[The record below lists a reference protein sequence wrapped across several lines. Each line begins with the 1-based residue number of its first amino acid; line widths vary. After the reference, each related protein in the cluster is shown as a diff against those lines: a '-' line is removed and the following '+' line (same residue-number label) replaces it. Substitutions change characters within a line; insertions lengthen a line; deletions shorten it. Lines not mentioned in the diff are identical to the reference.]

1 MNDSDFLSIKVP
13 FLGANDLTANLI
25 EWAVKEGEFVQAGS
39 LICTIETTKTIYD
52 VSAPIEGF
60 VKIAPLKDSVVKFD
74 QVIAMIA
81 KSANLIPSFEIS
93 SEESS
98 KYIFTAK
105 ALLEMKKHNI
115 NINDLNFSKKIIKES
130 DIKNYLKELLQNSS
144 SIHKSF
150 PAINSK
156 PILIMGAGHGNL
168 TISSYL
174 EESDSNI
181 SVAYI
186 DYSSSDIER
195 VIDGKPVFGYRQLE
209 SLFLRGCREII
220 LHTPYEYIEEMDVLI
235 RKIGFNYCSF
245 IHKSAVVSSSSKLG
259 DSIVVGPNV
268 VIDHGAVLENFVYIG
283 PNCIIGGNTYIGKG
297 SMLLNGASLAHDSIL
312 GEACMVSDGA
322 RIAGR
327 VSVGRHTLIGL
338 NSTVNM
344 DVEIGDRV
352 VIASGASAYTSIPN
366 NALLKKNGSIST
378 IGVEKNE

>member
-1 MNDSDFLSIKVP
+1 MYDGDFLSIKVP

-25 EWAVKEGEFVQAGS
+25 AWAVKEGEFVQAGS
-39 LICTIETTKTIYD
+39 LICTLETTKTTYD
-52 VSAPIEGF
+52 VTTPVEGF
-60 VKIAPLKDSVVKFD
+60 VTIAPIKDSVVKVD
-74 QVIAMIA
+74 QVVA
-81 KSANLIPSFEIS
+81 LIGKTSDIKAEFETFS
-93 SEESS
+93 DENY

-105 ALLEMKKHNI
+105 ALIEIKKHNI

-130 DIKNYLKELLQNSS
+130 DIKNYLKELLPNSS

-150 PAINSK
+150 PASNLR
-156 PILIMGAGHGNL
+156 PILIVGAGHGNL
-168 TISSYL
+168 TIGSYL

-186 DYSSSDIER
+186 DYSSPDVER
-195 VIDGKPVFGYRQLE
+195 IIDGKPVFGYRQLE
-209 SLFLRGCREII
+209 SLFLKGCREII
-220 LHTPYEYIEEMDVLI
+220 LHAPYKYIEDMDMLI

-245 IHKSAVVSSSSKLG
+245 IHKSAVISSLSKLG
-259 DSIVVGPNV
+259 DCVVVGPNA
-268 VIDHGAVLENFVYIG
+268 VIDPGAVLENFVYIG
-283 PNCIIGGNTYIGKG
+283 PNCIVGRNATIGKG

-322 RIAGR
+322 SIAGR
-327 VSVGRHTLIGL
+327 VSVGRDTLIGL
-338 NSTVNM
+338 NSTINM

-366 NALLKKNGSIST
+366 KALLRKDGSIST